1 MGMGKNPW
9 DDDSDLRAFS
19 RGASSPTRWSRVFL
33 GVALVGVATFVGA
46 FYVPL
51 FRAHDRLTSEQ
62 RRALDQVQTLQRTV
76 SQTQTELKAA
86 ASRRDELEAVEKQR
100 ESAASTRT
108 SEAETLRSEL
118 ATKLERLTKK
128 GLVQLGVADGR
139 LVVAVADPA
148 LFMAHKLDLNPLG
161 KQTLCDIAKALR
173 KNHVSVAAF
182 DDDEKADPALAAKYP
197 NPLSL
202 RAARAAAAADGLSS
216 KCGADAAAVS
226 VEVRAGASKALPG
239 SKIGAAHV
247 ELQIGRAAGS
257 P

>member
-19 RGASSPTRWSRVFL
+19 RGASSPTRWGRVFL
-33 GVALVGVATFVGA
+33 GVAVVAVATFVGA

-51 FRAHDRLTSEQ
+51 FRAHDRLTGEQ
-62 RRALDQVQTLQRTV
+62 RRALDQVQALQRSAT
-76 SQTQTELKAA
+76 QTQTELKAA

-100 ESAASTRT
+100 ESAASARA
-108 SEAETLRSEL
+108 SEAEALRSEL

-128 GLVQLGVADGR
+128 GLVQLGVAEGR

-148 LFMAHKLDLNPLG
+148 LFTAHKLDLNPLG
-161 KQTLCDIAKALR
+161 KQTLCDVAKALR
-173 KNHVSVAAF
+173 KSQVTVTAF
-182 DDDEKADPALAAKYP
+182 DDGEKGDPTLAAKYP

-216 KCGADAAAVS
+216 KCGADPAAVS
-226 VEVRAGASKALPG
+226 VEVRAGASKALPS
-239 SKIGAAHV
+239 SKIAATHV
-247 ELQIGRAAGS
+247 ELLIGRAAGM